1 MKQIISILLA
11 LTLIF
16 ALAVPCVAAQIE
28 PRTISSQYVY
38 DNIGNRFKVTGHTEL
53 SGYSAVGLYL
63 FLLNELRRGRFRQ
76 HCRCNRNCRPLTG
89 RSISQMVR
97 HPTIPLWTVF
107 SSYTGKTSGTVERA
121 KSFTAIPSNFLC
133 THSFAT
139 SSGASLSF
147 STGALGS

>member
-16 ALAVPCVAAQIE
+16 ALAAPCAAAQIE

-53 SGYSAVGLYL
+53 SGYSAVGYTS
-63 FLLNELRRGRFRQ
+63 F
-76 HCRCNRNCRPLTG
+76 
-89 RSISQMVR
+89 SITNYGGGDSASIVGV
-97 HPTIPLWTVF
+97 TETVGLDGTVYFSDGTTPNYSAMDGF
-107 SSYTGKTSGTVERA
+107 SSYSGKTSGTVERA
-121 KSFTAIPSNFLC
+121 KSFTAIPSNYLC
-133 THSFAT
+133 THSFTT